1 MDRQERFALLARE
14 ATPDREHGLP
24 GWPRFQEGP
33 VGIRPLR
40 MPGGGVS
47 RLMRVMQTNACSLS
61 CGYCP
66 TFCGG
71 KVRRVSLSPEEAAR
85 TFIEAHRAG
94 AADGLFLTSGV
105 PGRPPRACATARATA
120 PRRPSARGRDSEPG

>member
-1 MDRQERFALLARE
+1 MDLDARV
-14 ATPDREHGLP
+14 ARLMRDAAGDRDQRLP
-24 GWPRFQEGP
+24 GRSKFQSGP

-71 KVRRVSLSPEEAAR
+71 KVKRVALTPEETAR
-85 TFIEAHRAG
+85 VFMHAHRTG

-105 PGRPPRACATARATA
+105 PGRPRRAMDRMLA
-120 PRRPSARGRDSEPG
+120 S